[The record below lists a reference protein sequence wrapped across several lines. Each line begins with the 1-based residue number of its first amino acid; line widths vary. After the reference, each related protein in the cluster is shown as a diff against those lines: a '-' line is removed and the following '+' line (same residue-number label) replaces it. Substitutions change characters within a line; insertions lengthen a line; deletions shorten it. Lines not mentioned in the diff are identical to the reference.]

1 MPHLAGKTALQTKKT
16 ALQTF
21 AGKHKIFSKRVIFF

>member
-1 MPHLAGKTALQTKKT
+1 MVKGLIGRAKQVVFGEKT

-21 AGKHKIFSKRVIFF
+21 AGKGIFF